1 MSTPTHTSVQASAHT
16 SLQASAHASAQ
27 ATPTSAQTSA
37 HASARAATHASAQAS
52 ARASVQATRASVQR
66 ALADDWAMLLG
77 LDAVGPDD
85 DFFEAGGHSLVA
97 VQIVAR
103 IRARHGVEVPVA
115 DVFTYPTVGELAE
128 VVAGMLEAGTSLPS
142 LPSLAPLSPLE
153 VEGAGRSA

>member
-1 MSTPTHTSVQASAHT
+1 MSTPTHAAVQASAH
-16 SLQASAHASAQ
+16 
-27 ATPTSAQTSA
+27 
-37 HASARAATHASAQAS
+37 AAVRQS
-52 ARASVQATRASVQR
+52 
-66 ALADDWAMLLG
+66 LADDWALLLG

-115 DVFTYPTVGELAE
+115 DVFTYPTVGELAG
-128 VVAGMLEAGTSLPS
+128 VVAGMLEAGT
-142 LPSLAPLSPLE
+142 PLSSLE

>member
-1 MSTPTHTSVQASAHT
+1 MSTPTHTSGQASAPTSVQASAHASVQASAHT
-16 SLQASAHASAQ
+16 PVEESAY
-27 ATPTSAQTSA
+27 T
-37 HASARAATHASAQAS
+37 
-52 ARASVQATRASVQR
+52 SVQR
-66 ALADDWAMLLG
+66 ALADDWALLLG

-115 DVFTYPTVGELAE
+115 DVFTYPTVGELAQ
-128 VVAGMLEAGTSLPS
+128 VVAGMLEAGTPLPS
-142 LPSLAPLSPLE
+142 LSPLSPLE

>member
-1 MSTPTHTSVQASAHT
+1 MSTPTRTSVQ
-16 SLQASAHASAQ
+16 
-27 ATPTSAQTSA
+27 
-37 HASARAATHASAQAS
+37 
-52 ARASVQATRASVQR
+52 SVQR

-115 DVFTYPTVGELAE
+115 DVFTYPTVGELAQ
-128 VVAGMLEAGTSLPS
+128 VVAGMLEAGTSPS

>member
-1 MSTPTHTSVQASAHT
+1 MSTPTHTPVQAPAHTSVQASTPAFSQASTPAFSQASAHT
-16 SLQASAHASAQ
+16 S
-27 ATPTSAQTSA
+27 
-37 HASARAATHASAQAS
+37 
-52 ARASVQATRASVQR
+52 VQSVQR
-66 ALADDWAMLLG
+66 ALADDWALLLG

-115 DVFTYPTVGELAE
+115 DVFTYPTVGELAQ
-128 VVAGMLEAGTSLPS
+128 VVTGMLEAGTSL
-142 LPSLAPLSPLE
+142 SPLG